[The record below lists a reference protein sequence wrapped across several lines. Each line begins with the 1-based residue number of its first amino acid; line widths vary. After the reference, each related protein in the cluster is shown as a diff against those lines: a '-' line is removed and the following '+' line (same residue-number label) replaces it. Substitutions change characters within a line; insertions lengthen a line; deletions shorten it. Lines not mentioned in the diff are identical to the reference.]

1 VFEACGIRVPCHFPG
16 IDFNTEEYEKIYE
29 NRFLESISNPLS
41 TFSIDVDVASYG
53 NARRFIMRN
62 QLPPKDAV
70 RIEEFINYFNY
81 DYAKPEGDMPFSI
94 NIEYAPCPW
103 NEKHQLVHIGLQ
115 GEELDEDERKPSN
128 LVFLIDVSGS
138 MRPSNKL
145 PLLRKAFRLLVDQLQ
160 DEDRVSIV
168 VYAGA
173 AGLVL
178 PSTPGSKKERIKN
191 AIGRLEA
198 GGSTAGHAGIM
209 LAYKVAKQNYIKGGN
224 NRVILAT
231 DGDFNVG
238 VSSTSE
244 LIDLIEEKREDGIFL
259 TVLGFGMGNYKDHRL
274 EQLADKG
281 NGNHAYIDNIL
292 EAKKVLV
299 DDVMATL
306 YTIAKDVKIQVEF
319 NPARVDSYRL
329 VGYENRLLAKED
341 FDDDT
346 KDAGEIGAGHT
357 VTALY
362 EIVPATEGDK
372 PAGSYDLKYQ
382 ETKIKDDAALTDEIL
397 TVNIRYKE
405 PDGDTSKLIT
415 TVLAGE
421 PAEQEETSN
430 DFKFSAAVAI
440 FAMILRE
447 SEFMGDAS
455 LEGVTELGKSG
466 MGDDPYNYRAEFL
479 QLVERVKLISDLA
492 SR

>member
-1 VFEACGIRVPCHFPG
+1 MHPCRAPG
-16 IDFNTEEYEKIYE
+16 RIHNTEEYEKIYE
-29 NRFLESISNPLS
+29 NSFLDAISNPLS

-53 NARRFIMRN
+53 NARRFIMNDR
-62 QLPPKDAV
+62 LPPKDAV
-70 RIEEFINYFNY
+70 RVEEFINYFNY
-81 DYAKPEGDMPFSI
+81 DYEKPGGNVPFSI
-94 NIEYAPCPW
+94 NLEYSHCPW
-103 NEKHQLVHIGLQ
+103 NEKHGLVHIGLK
-115 GEELDEDERKPSN
+115 GEELEKENQKPCN

-138 MRPSNKL
+138 MRPPNKL
-145 PLLRKAFRLLVDQLQ
+145 PLLRKAFLLLVDQLK

-178 PSTPGSKKERIKN
+178 PSTPGSEKEKIKG
-191 AIGRLEA
+191 AIGTLEA
-198 GGSTAGHAGIM
+198 GGSTAGCAGIK
-209 LAYKVAKQNYIKGGN
+209 LAYKMAKEHYIRGGN

-244 LIDLIEEKREDGIFL
+244 LIDLIEKKREDGIFL

-274 EQLADKG
+274 EQIADKG

-299 DDVMATL
+299 DDVTATL

-319 NPARVDSYRL
+319 NPAKVASYRL
-329 VGYENRLLAKED
+329 IGYENRLLKKED
-341 FDDDT
+341 FNDDK

-362 EIVPATEGDK
+362 EIVPAGEK
-372 PAGSYDLKYQ
+372 EEAAGGYELTYQ
-382 ETKIKDDAALTDEIL
+382 ETKIKNEALETDEIL
-397 TVNIRYKE
+397 TVKIRYKD
-405 PDGDTSKLIT
+405 PDGDTSKLIR
-415 TVLAGE
+415 TVLEGDPLALE
-421 PAEQEETSN
+421 RSSDN
-430 DFKFSAAVAI
+430 FRFSAAVAM
-440 FAMILRE
+440 FALILRD
-447 SEFMGDAS
+447 SEYLGDSS
-455 LEGVTELGKSG
+455 LEDVTALAKSS
-466 MGDDPYNYRAEFL
+466 MGDDPFTYRAEFL
-479 QLVERVKLISDLA
+479 RIVEKTKLILGLT